1 MPLHSIYIAGRAGA
15 GTPPVIDEGTFFDFE
30 AETINPTIGV
40 NVEMPRARPY
50 SGPGGVEAMAGI
62 DRWPLEYDRRGYPAG
77 RSVLPPHRLADGSFG
92 SHNKVGFASLSWFTT
107 TGTFLIAATPLEE
120 TSVFSRLLAFTDGTT
135 LNRLGILRHGTDCVV
150 RVEVANVQVVRLRAG
165 PLVANRRNKIALSY
179 GADDWRLSVNGGA
192 EVATDSGAVPAV
204 SASHIGG
211 ERGICN
217 RVRMHGIRHWDS
229 LKGNLPG
236 LSGL

>member
-1 MPLHSIYIAGRAGA
+1 M
-15 GTPPVIDEGTFFDFE
+15 
-30 AETINPTIGV
+30 
-40 NVEMPRARPY
+40 
-50 SGPGGVEAMAGI
+50 
-62 DRWPLEYDRRGYPAG
+62 
-77 RSVLPPHRLADGSFG
+77 
-92 SHNKVGFASLSWFTT
+92 
-107 TGTFLIAATPLEE
+107 
-120 TSVFSRLLAFTDGTT
+120 
-135 LNRLGILRHGTDCVV
+135 

-179 GADDWRLSVNGGA
+179 SADDWRLSVNGGA